1 MKIKKTALVICL
13 ILFIYFIGGIIYNFT
28 RKEEKEVV
36 NNNNNKI
43 VDNAVTIKGYS
54 YILYEDE
61 STIYT
66 DEFKKLKNNLE
77 GKKIDYKEYAKSIS
91 KMFIIDLYSLN
102 LKKNMYDV
110 GGIDFIYPDSQDNY
124 KLNVQNTLYK
134 YMEDNSEGKRKQEL
148 PEVKNVKINEV
159 EETTYKIKE
168 KEYDAYKI
176 NVDIE
181 YVKDLEYDKKA
192 ELILIKDGEYIHIV
206 EKN

>member
-61 STIYT
+61 PTIYT

-159 EETTYKIKE
+159 EETTYKIEE

-176 NVDIE
+176 NIDIE

>member
-1 MKIKKTALVICL
+1 MKIKKIALIIFSL
-13 ILFIYFIGGIIYNFT
+13 LLIYFVGGIIYSFAS
-28 RKEEKEVV
+28 KEDKKI
-36 NNNNNKI
+36 NKK
-43 VDNAVTIKGYS
+43 VDNGIAIKGYN
-54 YILYEDE
+54 YILYEDDPK
-61 STIYT
+61 IYK
-66 DEFKKLKNNLE
+66 DEFKILKNNLE
-77 GKKIDYKEYAKSIS
+77 SEKINYNEYAKSIS

-110 GGIDFIYPDSQDNY
+110 GGIDFIYPEAQDNY

>member
-1 MKIKKTALVICL
+1 MKIKKTALVICSL
-13 ILFIYFIGGIIYNFT
+13 LLVYFIGGIIYNFT
-28 RKEEKEVV
+28 SKDDNTKKSKEV
-36 NNNNNKI
+36 
-43 VDNAVTIKGYS
+43 DNGITIKGYN
-54 YILYEDE
+54 YILYENDP
-61 STIYT
+61 TIYES
-66 DEFKKLKNNLE
+66 EFKVLKSNLE
-77 GKKIDYKEYAKSIS
+77 SNKIDYKEYAKSIS

-110 GGIDFIYPDSQDNY
+110 GGTDFIYPDSQDNY

-148 PEVKNVKINEV
+148 PEVKNVIIKNV
-159 EETTYKIKE
+159 EETTYKIEK

-192 ELILIKDGEYIHIV
+192 ELILIKDKEYLHIV